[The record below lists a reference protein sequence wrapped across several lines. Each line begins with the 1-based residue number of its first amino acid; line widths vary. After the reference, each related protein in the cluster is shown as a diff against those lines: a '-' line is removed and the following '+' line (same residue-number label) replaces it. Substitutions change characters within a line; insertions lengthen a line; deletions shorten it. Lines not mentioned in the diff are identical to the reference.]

1 MIRVLFVDDEA
12 RILDGIRRSMD
23 CMRDEWRMR
32 FASSGSGALQELTIE
47 PADVVVSGMRM
58 PDMDGSELLSQV
70 MRLYPETV
78 RVILSGQSEPESI
91 VRATRTAHQY
101 LTKPCD
107 AQTLESAIS
116 RTKALRAQLSSD
128 ALAAIVGGVDALPSP
143 PKAYQELLTRLRDPA
158 SKITN
163 VVDII
168 RRDVSMTAKVVKL
181 ANSGFFATRGPV
193 QTLERAVGLVGLD
206 AISTLVLGQE
216 LFGGTRPVTLPGF
229 SIERLGQHS
238 FETAAWARAVALHEN
253 LPSSLADAAFLAGVL
268 HDLGRLVLATRA
280 PPTAPNPPAEW
291 LRDTRAQMEDYHAE
305 VGGYLLGL
313 WGFPDAIVEAIVWHH
328 TPSRCGDGSLG
339 LCDLVHI
346 GDRLAHEREQRRPE
360 QSADSI
366 EADYLEAL
374 GLADRWP
381 DWQASGPKLEAVAA
395 SAK

>member
-23 CMRDEWRMR
+23 CMRNEWQMR
-32 FASSGSGALQELTIE
+32 FASSGAGALQELNIE

-58 PDMDGSELLSQV
+58 PDMDGSELLSEV

-107 AQTLESAIS
+107 AQTLECAIS
-116 RTKALRAQLSSD
+116 RTRALKAQLSSD
-128 ALAAIVGGVDALPSP
+128 PLAAIVGGVDALPSP
-143 PKAYQELLTRLRDPA
+143 PKTYQELLTRLRDPA

-216 LFGGTRPVTLPGF
+216 IFSGMRPVPLPGGGM
-229 SIERLGQHS
+229 ERHGRHS
-238 FETAAWARAVALHEN
+238 LETAAWARAA
-253 LPSSLADAAFLAGVL
+253 SL
-268 HDLGRLVLATRA
+268 
-280 PPTAPNPPAEW
+280 
-291 LRDTRAQMEDYHAE
+291 
-305 VGGYLLGL
+305 
-313 WGFPDAIVEAIVWHH
+313 
-328 TPSRCGDGSLG
+328 
-339 LCDLVHI
+339 
-346 GDRLAHEREQRRPE
+346 
-360 QSADSI
+360 
-366 EADYLEAL
+366 
-374 GLADRWP
+374 
-381 DWQASGPKLEAVAA
+381 
-395 SAK
+395 